1 VSASTCG
8 RFGTETTAVERPHG
22 LDGWHLLEGIEGI
35 DGMEGLEGMQGIEGI
50 EGMQGIAGP
59 AALYACISVE
69 FHVKPHRAA

>member
-1 VSASTCG
+1 MQ
-8 RFGTETTAVERPHG
+8 
-22 LDGWHLLEGIEGI
+22 GIA
-35 DGMEGLEGMQGIEGI
+35 GIEGI